1 VSGWRGVATRLE
13 AAGGGGEGLSGYDRG
28 MTTLSSE
35 METGGATGE
44 ADHVARIMEVTKTY
58 QKSASAP
65 PVHALAG
72 VSVDIPR
79 GQYCCVMGP
88 SGSGKSTLMNIIG
101 CLDRPS
107 TGRYLIDGV
116 DVSEMSDEE
125 LSATRGR
132 KLGFVFQAFNLI
144 AQLTIQ
150 ENVEVPLFY
159 QSLPRSE
166 RRARSA
172 EALERVGLGD
182 RMHHRPA
189 QLSGGQCQRAAIA
202 RALVTRPA
210 LLLADEPTGALDTK
224 TGEAILG
231 IFEELHEQ
239 GLTIVMVT
247 HDEAIAEH
255 CERVIRLRDGKLD
268 RDHAGG
274 KVARSV

>member
-1 VSGWRGVATRLE
+1 MQAT
-13 AAGGGGEGLSGYDRG
+13 APAMSTS
-28 MTTLSSE
+28 TT
-35 METGGATGE
+35 
-44 ADHVARIMEVTKTY
+44 ADPSVDLVARIVDVTKTY
-58 QKSASAP
+58 QKHASAP

-101 CLDRPS
+101 CLDRPT
-107 TGRYLIDGV
+107 TGQYLIDGI
-116 DVSEMSDEE
+116 DVAQMSDDN

-159 QSLPRSE
+159 QALPRHE
-166 RRARSA
+166 RRERSA
-172 EALERVGLGD
+172 AALESVGLGD
-182 RMHHRPA
+182 RMNHRPA

-202 RALVTRPA
+202 RALVTQPA
-210 LLLADEPTGALDTK
+210 LLLADEPTGALDSK
-224 TGEAILG
+224 TGEAILEVFG
-231 IFEELHEQ
+231 GLHEQ

-247 HDEAIAEH
+247 HDEAIADH
-255 CERVIRLRDGKLD
+255 CERVIRLRDGLLD
-268 RDHAGG
+268 KDHAGG
-274 KVARSV
+274 KAASR

>member
-1 VSGWRGVATRLE
+1 MTS
-13 AAGGGGEGLSGYDRG
+13 AAPLASASDAEPS
-28 MTTLSSE
+28 
-35 METGGATGE
+35 AV
-44 ADHVARIMEVTKTY
+44 DHVARIVDVRKTY
-58 QKSASAP
+58 QKSAAAP
-65 PVHALAG
+65 PVHALDG

-101 CLDRPS
+101 CLDRPTS
-107 TGRYLIDGV
+107 GSYFIDGV
-116 DVSEMSDEE
+116 DVARMSDED

-144 AQLTIQ
+144 PQLTIQ

-159 QSLPRSE
+159 QAISRAE
-166 RRARSA
+166 RRSRSA
-172 EALERVGLGD
+172 AALESVGLGD
-182 RMHHRPA
+182 RLTHRPA

-202 RALVTRPA
+202 RALVGEPA

-224 TGEAILG
+224 TGEQILE
-231 IFEELHEQ
+231 IFEGLHEQ

-247 HDEAIAEH
+247 HDESIADH
-255 CERVIRLRDGKLD
+255 CQRVIRLLDGKLD

-274 KVARSV
+274 RPTPSA